1 MSAAESRSK
10 TELTLDEHGDR
21 VGLLD
26 VLDESVLFL
35 SERVLVDSSS
45 PTKDIGCQ
53 VINRV
58 LGDTT
63 DTQLQPY
70 CQLLRAY
77 IQRSLPL
84 HVSSLCS
91 PEGKDTVLDEDI

>member
-1 MSAAESRSK
+1 MSAWPSQHK
-10 TELTLDEHGDR
+10 GKLTLDEHGDR
-21 VGLLD
+21 VWLLD

-45 PTKDIGCQ
+45 PTKNIGCQ
-53 VINRV
+53 VIDRV
-58 LGDTT
+58 LGNTT
-63 DTQLQPY
+63 DTQLQPAVSY
-70 CQLLRAY
+70 A
-77 IQRSLPL
+77 SLSHSPL